1 MRTINVGPG
10 MLAVSEI
17 SLGCM
22 RIHALEPAA
31 LDKLL
36 GSALDAGITFF
47 DHADVY
53 GAGDSETV
61 FAAAVKRLGWRREQ
75 MVLQSKCGIRKGQ
88 FDFSQAHI
96 LAAVDGSLKR
106 LGTDYLDVLLLHRPD
121 ALVEPAE
128 VAAAFG
134 SLQSSGKVRAF
145 GVSNQNPNQI
155 ELLQRAVT
163 QKLLFNQ
170 LQLSVAFTPMID
182 AGMHVNM
189 GDAAAV
195 VRDGG
200 TLDYCRLK
208 DITVQAWS
216 PFQYGFFEG
225 AFLGSPKFAQLN
237 QVIDRIANERGVANT
252 AIAVAWISRHPARIQ
267 TIIGTTNPQRVR
279 DLARS
284 QEFQLSR
291 AEWYEIYLAAGN
303 ILP

>member
-1 MRTINVGPG
+1 
-10 MLAVSEI
+10 L
-17 SLGCM
+17 
-22 RIHALEPAA
+22 
-31 LDKLL
+31 
-36 GSALDAGITFF
+36 
-47 DHADVY
+47 
-53 GAGDSETV
+53 
-61 FAAAVKRLGWRREQ
+61 
-75 MVLQSKCGIRKGQ
+75 
-88 FDFSQAHI
+88 SQAHI

-182 AGMHVNM
+182 AGIHVNM

>member
-1 MRTINVGPG
+1 MSV
-10 MLAVSEI
+10 AEI

-36 GSALDAGITFF
+36 DTALEVGITFF
-47 DHADVY
+47 DHADIY
-53 GAGDSETV
+53 GGGKSETV
-61 FAAAVKRLGWRREQ
+61 FAASAKRLKWQRESI
-75 MVLQSKCGIRKGQ
+75 VLQSKCGIRKGE
-88 FDFSQAHI
+88 FDFSRQHI
-96 LAAVDGSLKR
+96 LAAVEGSLKR
-106 LGTDYLDVLLLHRPD
+106 LDTDFLDVLLLHRPD

-128 VAAAFG
+128 VAEAFG
-134 SLQSSGKVRAF
+134 ILQSSGKVRAF
-145 GVSNQNPNQI
+145 GVSNQNPYQI
-155 ELLQRAVT
+155 ELLQRTVT

-170 LQLSVAFTPMID
+170 LQFSVAFTPMID

-195 VRDGG
+195 VRDGS

-208 DITVQAWS
+208 NITVQAWS

-225 AFLGSPKFAQLN
+225 AFLDNPKFPQLN
-237 QVIDRIANERGVANT
+237 AVIDRIANAHDVPNT
-252 AIAVAWISRHPARIQ
+252 AIAVAWISRHPAHMQ
-267 TIIGTTNPQRVR
+267 TIIGTTNPERVR
-279 DLARS
+279 AAARS

>member
-1 MRTINVGPG
+1 MGTG
-10 MLAVSEI
+10 
-17 SLGCM
+17 

-53 GAGDSETV
+53 GGGESETV

-88 FDFSQAHI
+88 FDFSQEHI

-182 AGMHVNM
+182 AGIHVNM

>member
-1 MRTINVGPG
+1 

-22 RIHALEPAA
+22 RIHTLEPAA

-53 GAGDSETV
+53 GAGESETV

-88 FDFSQAHI
+88 FDFSQEHI

-182 AGMHVNM
+182 AGIHVNM

-225 AFLGSPKFAQLN
+225 AFLGSPKYAQLN
-237 QVIDRIANERGVANT
+237 QVIDRIAKERGVANT